1 GRSAADAPEIDG
13 IVKIL
18 PPSKPSKRFRVGEFV
33 RATVLET
40 QGHDLIVEV

>member
-1 GRSAADAPEIDG
+1 
-13 IVKIL
+13 
-18 PPSKPSKRFRVGEFV
+18 KPSKRFRVGEFV